1 MRRSSLLLALLLL
14 VGIVLTPAVWGKTV
28 VVRVNARNYQEL
40 YDHVPFK
47 GTTIDVAGAQPGKTY
62 DLTLDE
68 SDLGLVR
75 SCGLQSQVIV
85 PDLDYWQSLEGS
97 FGYYQSF
104 DSMMSVVKHLAA
116 AYPGIC
122 ALESI
127 GPSYESRWIY
137 GLKIT
142 QNPQVEDPSKPEML
156 LYGQIHAREWGAG
169 QMARHVMDTLVRYY
183 ASNPAFQN
191 WIDNHQLWI
200 FPIFNCDG
208 FSYDY
213 PGQVM
218 WRKNR
223 QPFGGSIGTDMN
235 RDGNGA
241 CQNSTL
247 SEFGALVSGSRTSN
261 DPSDETFM
269 GARGAY
275 APEVKSLTN
284 LFRQHTFLIDLS
296 FHTYSE
302 LVLWPWGQN
311 GAAPDGSFMTTMGQQ
326 AAAQIGA
333 LGGGNYY
340 PEQSVGL
347 YPTNCSVEDWFYG
360 WAHTVGG
367 FPCPSYTF
375 ECGTTFY
382 QPTSDLDGMAVQVFK
397 GFWVMANHLD
407 SIASNLHGM
416 VPGPNVAHID
426 TSVDGNY
433 TIHWTP
439 VRPARNTPD
448 KWELEELQNLTVV
461 TDDIENTGGNWTLQ
475 GATVSTT
482 QKHSGAKSLFLG
494 NTSNMD
500 NWAVTKDPYP
510 VISASDSVT
519 CWVWYNLETDYDI
532 GVIEVSLEGKD
543 WTQLHDRFTGN
554 SSGWVRKAYSL
565 APWLGKSVY
574 IRVRAASDDGTN
586 SGGMYVDDIYPVPAF
601 ANRTTI
607 SNTITDTLYP
617 FTAKP
622 DGHYYYRVRGHNTAW
637 NWGDQSWL
645 QDVQV
650 GASGVADSRLPP
662 VGAASQP
669 RTALAVGPNPF
680 SSRTQVNYTLGRTGS
695 VKLGVYDESGKLVR
709 ELVSASRE
717 PGDYSVTW
725 DGRDQ
730 TGRKLANGVYV
741 IRLEADRTFTR
752 QILML
757 H

>member
-1 MRRSSLLLALLLL
+1 MRRSSLLLALLLV
-14 VGIVLTPAVWGKTV
+14 VGIVLTPAIWGKTV
-28 VVRVNARNYQEL
+28 IVRVNARNYQEL

-47 GTTIDVAGAQPGKTY
+47 GTTIDIAGAKPGKTY

-85 PDLDYWQSLEGS
+85 PDLDYWQTLEGS
-97 FGYYQSF
+97 FGYYQSY
-104 DSMMSVVKHLAA
+104 DSMMHVVKNLAA
-116 AYPGIC
+116 NYPGIC

-127 GPSYESRWIY
+127 GPSYENRWIY

-142 QNPQVEDPSKPEML
+142 QNPQVEDTSKPEML
-156 LYGQIHAREWGAG
+156 VYANIHAREWAGG

-191 WIDNHQLWI
+191 WINAHQLWI
-200 FPIFNCDG
+200 FPLFNADG

-241 CQNSTL
+241 CQNSPL

-275 APEVKSLTN
+275 APEVKALTD
-284 LFRQHTFLIDLS
+284 LFRKHTFLIELS
-296 FHTYSE
+296 FHSYSE

-311 GAAPDGSFMTTMGQQ
+311 TTPPDNSFMTTLGQR

-333 LGGGNYY
+333 LGGGTYT

-367 FPCPSYTF
+367 FPCPSYTC
-375 ECGTTFY
+375 EVGTTFY
-382 QPTSDLDGMAVQVFK
+382 QPTSDLDGMMVQTFK
-397 GFWVMANHLD
+397 GFWVWANAVD
-407 SIASNLHGM
+407 SVVAHLHGM
-416 VPGPNVAHID
+416 VPGPTVAHID
-426 TSVDGNY
+426 TSVDGNF
-433 TIHWTP
+433 TVNWSPI
-439 VRPARNTPD
+439 RPARNTPD

-475 GATVSTT
+475 GATVSTA
-482 QKHSGAKSLFLG
+482 QHHSGSKSLFLG

-510 VISASDSVT
+510 VISADDSVT
-519 CWVWYNLETDYDI
+519 CWVWYNLENNYDI

-601 ANRTTI
+601 ATRTTI
-607 SNTITDTLYP
+607 SNTITDTLYA

-650 GASGVADSRLPP
+650 GASGVANPNPSLRPQTPDTRIC
-662 VGAASQP
+662 GI
-669 RTALAVGPNPF
+669 GPNPF
-680 SSRTQVNYTLGRTGS
+680 SNRTQVNYTLGRDGS
-695 VKLGVYDESGKLVR
+695 VKLGVYDASGKLVR

-717 PGDYSVTW
+717 PGDYSVAW

-741 IRLEADRTFTR
+741 IRLEADRTLTR